1 MIRAKPIR
9 AGGKKP
15 KPMDDQ
21 PATKQDLMNLERDL
35 KQFILE
41 REVSTIRWFIG
52 TFIGAQIAYFAITLT
67 AVWFMLSHL
76 PK

>member
-1 MIRAKPIR
+1 MKLSEIQDTEKL
-9 AGGKKP
+9 
-15 KPMDDQ
+15 
-21 PATKQDLMNLERDL
+21 ATKDDIRDL

-41 REVSTIRWFIG
+41 REVTALRWMVT
-52 TFIGAQIAYFAITLT
+52 TFLGAQIAYFAITLT

>member
-1 MIRAKPIR
+1 MN
-9 AGGKKP
+9 
-15 KPMDDQ
+15 DS
-21 PATKQDLMNLERDL
+21 PATKQDLIDL

-41 REVSTIRWFIG
+41 REVLSIRWFVG
-52 TFIGAQIAYFAITLT
+52 TQIAYFAITLT